1 MRLLQAEVQRA
12 RNGSQTSEL
21 QALLLSQLRP
31 NLYDQGPRGQYSFH
45 SFHSKQYFIFMIIY
59 KIEYYRL
66 ALYIVL

>member
-12 RNGSQTSEL
+12 RDGSQTSEL

-45 SFHSKQYFIFMIIY
+45 AFHSIKTI
-59 KIEYYRL
+59 
-66 ALYIVL
+66 LYIHDYL

>member
-45 SFHSKQYFIFMIIY
+45 AIPLKQYFIFMII
-59 KIEYYRL
+59 K
-66 ALYIVL
+66 

>member
-31 NLYDQGPRGQYSFH
+31 NLYDQGPRGQFIP
-45 SFHSKQYFIFMIIY
+45 FHSKQYFIFMIIY

>member
-45 SFHSKQYFIFMIIY
+45 AERVHSI
-59 KIEYYRL
+59 RL
-66 ALYIVL
+66 KTILYTHDYL

>member
-31 NLYDQGPRGQYSFH
+31 NLYDQGPRGQYAQRV
-45 SFHSKQYFIFMIIY
+45 HSKTI
-59 KIEYYRL
+59 
-66 ALYIVL
+66 LYIHDYL

>member
-45 SFHSKQYFIFMIIY
+45 AERVHSI
-59 KIEYYRL
+59 
-66 ALYIVL
+66 